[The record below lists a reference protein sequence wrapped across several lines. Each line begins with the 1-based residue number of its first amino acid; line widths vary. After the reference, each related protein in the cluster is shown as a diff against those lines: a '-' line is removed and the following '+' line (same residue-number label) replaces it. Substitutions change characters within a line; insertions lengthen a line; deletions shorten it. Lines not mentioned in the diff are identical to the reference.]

1 MVQEHS
7 AVIKEHDKGFLKD
20 GRVFEI
26 IDFKNLYI
34 ADDGSIHSG
43 SVGVVIDGKYISTAI
58 SMLAENIDY
67 KKFNFYKNCV

>member
-1 MVQEHS
+1 MAVQEHS
-7 AVIKEHDKGFLKD
+7 GVIKVGSQGLLKD
-20 GRVFEI
+20 GRSFEV
-26 IDFKNLYI
+26 IDFKAFAV

-67 KKFNFYKNCV
+67 GHYNRR